1 MKTLVECVPNFSEG
15 RRADVIAAI
24 VEAMR
29 AVPEARVLDFE
40 SDVDHNRSVVTL
52 VGPPG
57 AVQEAAFQGI
67 KTAAALI
74 DLDAHRGEHPRLG
87 ATDVV
92 PFVPISGVTMADCV
106 ALAHDLGRRVGEE
119 LGIPVYL
126 YEQAALRPER
136 VNLEDVRRGE
146 YEALKAE
153 IGKNPARDPDFGPA
167 VVGKAGATI
176 IGARP
181 FLVAFNAYL
190 NTDNVSIAQKIARA
204 LRHSNGGYRYVK
216 AIGLLVAGQAQVS
229 MNLTNFPQTPLHRV
243 VETIHSEA
251 ARYGA
256 AVTHTE
262 LVGLIPQ
269 QALVDAAQWHLQLDL
284 FEPGQILENKLAALD
299 EGTPVGFLDAVAANS
314 AAPGGGAVAAL
325 AGALSAALVAMV
337 GRLTVGRRRYADV
350 QDEMS
355 GAVARAEKLRA
366 ALTAGMDEDSAA
378 FTEVMAAF
386 KLPKATEEEQRARDA
401 AIQAA
406 TAHAIEVPLATA
418 RASLEALELALLVA
432 SKGNINAASDAA
444 SAAWMALAS
453 IQSAML
459 NVRVNAVSIQDA
471 ARKEV
476 WLAELEDIDTRAQT
490 LLKEVQTVAAQRAGI

>member
-15 RRADVIAAI
+15 RRTDVIAAI

-74 DLDAHRGEHPRLG
+74 DLDTHRGEHPRLG

-106 ALAHDLGRRVGEE
+106 ALARDLGRRVGEE

-146 YEALKAE
+146 YETLKAE
-153 IGKNPARDPDFGPA
+153 IGKNPTRDPDFGPKT
-167 VVGKAGATI
+167 VGKAGATI

-229 MNLTNFPQTPLHRV
+229 MNLTNFPQTPIHRV
-243 VETIHSEA
+243 VETIRSEA
-251 ARYGA
+251 ARYGVS
-256 AVTHTE
+256 VTHTE

-299 EGTPVGFLDAVAANS
+299 EGAPIGFLDAVAANS

-337 GRLTVGRRRYADV
+337 GRLTVGKRRYADV
-350 QDEMS
+350 QDEATE
-355 GAVARAEKLRA
+355 AVARAEKLRA
-366 ALTAGMDEDSAA
+366 ALTTAMDEDSAA
-378 FTEVMAAF
+378 FKAVMAAY
-386 KLPKATEEEQRARDA
+386 KLPKSTEEEQVTRNA
-401 AIQAA
+401 AIQEAMTHAA
-406 TAHAIEVPLATA
+406 EVPLATA
-418 RASLEALELALLVA
+418 RAALEALELALLVA
-432 SKGNINAASDAA
+432 SKGNVNAASDAA
-444 SAAWMALAS
+444 TAAWMAMAS
-453 IQSAML
+453 IQSAAL
-459 NVRVNAVSIQDA
+459 NVRVNAASIQDA
-471 ARKEV
+471 ARKEA
-476 WLAELEDIDTRAQT
+476 WLAELEDIDTHAHM

>member
-24 VEAMR
+24 VDAMR

-40 SDVDHNRSVVTL
+40 SDADHNRSVVTL

-74 DLDAHRGEHPRLG
+74 DLDVHRGEHPRLG
-87 ATDVV
+87 ATDVA
-92 PFVPISGVTMADCV
+92 PFIPISGVTMADCV
-106 ALAHDLGRRVGEE
+106 ALARDLGRRVGEE

-167 VVGKAGATI
+167 TVGNAGAVI

-229 MNLTNFPQTPLHRV
+229 MNLTNFPQTPIHRV
-243 VETIHSEA
+243 VETIRSEA
-251 ARYGA
+251 ARYGV

-262 LVGLIPQ
+262 LVGLTPQ

-299 EGTPVGFLDAVAANS
+299 ESAPVGFLDAVAANS

-325 AGALSAALVAMV
+325 AGALAAALVAMV
-337 GRLTVGRRRYADV
+337 GRLTVGKRRYADV
-350 QDEMS
+350 QEEAT
-355 GAVARAEKLRA
+355 GAVVQAEKLRA
-366 ALTAGMDEDSAA
+366 TLTTAMDEDSAA
-378 FTEVMAAF
+378 FSAVMAAY

-401 AIQAA
+401 AIQEA
-406 TAHAIEVPLATA
+406 TAHATEVPLATA

-432 SKGNINAASDAA
+432 SKGNVNAASDAA
-444 SAAWMALAS
+444 TAAWMAMAS
-453 IQSAML
+453 IQSAAL
-459 NVRVNAVSIQDA
+459 NVRVNAAGIQDE
-471 ARKEV
+471 ARKEA
-476 WLAELEDIDTRAQT
+476 WLAELNDIDARAHT
-490 LLKEVQTVAAQRAGI
+490 LLKEVQAVAAQRAGI